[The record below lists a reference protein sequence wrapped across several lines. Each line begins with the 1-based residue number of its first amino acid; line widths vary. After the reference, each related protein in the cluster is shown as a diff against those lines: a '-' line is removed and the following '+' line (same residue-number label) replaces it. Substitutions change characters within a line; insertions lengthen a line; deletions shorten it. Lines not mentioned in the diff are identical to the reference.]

1 MQLFSKKIN
10 FPPFSPIFLAKIST
24 LGVRDALFTQGI
36 RTKQMMLPRYYIMF
50 TLIPFIYIDILIIY
64 IDILLHKK

>member
-10 FPPFSPIFLAKIST
+10 FPPFPPLFLAKIST

-36 RTKQMMLPRYYIMF
+36 WTRQMTLARYCIMF
-50 TLIPFIYIDILIIY
+50 TTTPYYILRHTDYIYR
-64 IDILLHKK
+64 HTAP

>member
-24 LGVRDALFTQGI
+24 LGVRDGLFTQGMQ
-36 RTKQMMLPRYYIMF
+36 TKQMMLILYCIMF
-50 TLIPFIYIDILIIY
+50 TTIPYYIYRHTDYIY
-64 IDILLHKK
+64 RHTSP

>member
-24 LGVRDALFTQGI
+24 LGGERRAIYTRNTDLADDADT
-36 RTKQMMLPRYYIMF
+36 
-50 TLIPFIYIDILIIY
+50 
-64 IDILLHKK
+64 LLHHAYDYTLLYIKTYRLYI